1 MQTPDSEKLST
12 EISKNDPNT
21 QEKNTNKHL
30 RISKEWVDDVINVL
44 ICISISGTFLRPQN
58 IFYQVNFDI
67 TTFRIY
73 VNLVMQGV

>member
-1 MQTPDSEKLST
+1 MPTPDSEKLSA

-30 RISKEWVDDVINVL
+30 RLSKEWVDDVINVL